1 MAQGSGWTYR
11 DSGGLAKAAITL
23 LYADAALSAFAAA
36 AAFAMGPENFWD
48 GWVAVFQL
56 IRFLVIL
63 ATASAFLIW
72 LYRAN
77 ANVRALGADDM
88 MGSPG
93 LGIAW
98 FFIPLANLF
107 MPYMTVRDVWRAS
120 ARPRDWQGESA
131 PATIIAWWI
140 LWLAGGVIG
149 VVVFQMEL
157 ANGFKPT
164 PEAGQLSLVSDLIW
178 VVASL
183 LLVTIVRGVRE
194 RQAAAWPA
202 SVY

>member
-1 MAQGSGWTYR
+1 MAQGSTWTYR
-11 DSGGLAKAAITL
+11 DAGGLAKGAIAL
-23 LYADAALSAFAAA
+23 LYADAALSAFAVAA
-36 AAFAMGPENFWD
+36 SLSMGPENFWD

-56 IRFLVIL
+56 VRALASL
-63 ATASAFLIW
+63 ATAIVFFMW

-131 PATIIAWWI
+131 PATILFWWI
-140 LWLAGGVIG
+140 FWLAGGIVGVI
-149 VVVFQMEL
+149 VFQMEL

-183 LLVTIVRGVRE
+183 LLAAIIRGVQE

>member
-1 MAQGSGWTYR
+1 MAGSSGWTYR
-11 DSGGLAKAAITL
+11 DAGGLAKATVVL
-23 LYADAALSAFAAA
+23 LYADAALSAISAAWA
-36 AAFAMGPENFWD
+36 VALGPENFWGPGVD
-48 GWVAVFQL
+48 LFQL
-56 IRFLVIL
+56 LRGVATLV
-63 ATASAFLIW
+63 TSVCFLIW

-93 LGIAW
+93 LGVAW

-131 PATIIAWWI
+131 AATILLWWIAW
-140 LWLAGGVIG
+140 LAAGIMGII
-149 VVVFQMEL
+149 VFQMEL

-164 PEAGQLSLVSDLIW
+164 SEAGQLSLIADLSF
-178 VVASL
+178 VAAAL
-183 LLVTIVRGVRE
+183 LLVAIIRGVQE
-194 RQAAAWPA
+194 RQSAAWPA